1 MEEADGGLD
10 VLVDVL
16 AEVLADVLADVV
28 ADALAEA
35 VSLLPDGDGFSF
47 PFSSIACVK
56 MKTLP

>member
-1 MEEADGGLD
+1 MD